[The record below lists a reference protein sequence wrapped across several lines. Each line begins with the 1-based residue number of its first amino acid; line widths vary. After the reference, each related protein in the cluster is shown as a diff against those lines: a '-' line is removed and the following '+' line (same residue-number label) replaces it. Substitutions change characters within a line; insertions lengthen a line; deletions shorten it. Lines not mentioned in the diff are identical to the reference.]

1 MSGQC
6 NLIFDSCCELPHE
19 IYDKPGITMLHFSY
33 IESGRN
39 FTDDL
44 FQTTSA
50 HDFYEAMRNGAK
62 PMTSQPSQSEFE
74 EAFRAAIASGVPT
87 VYLAFSSGISGC
99 YEGAMVALERMYE
112 EFGHD
117 IELYVVDLHVGS
129 TPQSLLCAEA
139 IRQREKG
146 LTALEM
152 VEWAEEARYYVH
164 TMFMVD
170 DLEALRRGGRIPAG
184 VAIAGAK
191 LDVKPLLSFDID
203 GKLSLVGIAR
213 GRKKGLRR
221 MADYYLKNRDDTTGA
236 STVGIGCT
244 DCPKDADRMRD
255 MIMRQDDSALFMMTE
270 IGPTIGCHV
279 GAGMVSCCF
288 WGGDRRKSLSVSDRI
303 ANKVKSS

>member
-1 MSGQC
+1 MKAQC
-6 NLIFDSCCELPHE
+6 NLIFDSCCELPKE

-33 IESGRN
+33 FESGKN
-39 FTDDL
+39 FVDDL

-74 EAFRAAIASGVPT
+74 EAFRAAIESKIPT

-99 YEGAMVALERMYE
+99 YEGAMVALGRMYE
-112 EFGHD
+112 EFGKD
-117 IELYVVDLHVGS
+117 IELYVVDLHIGS
-129 TPQSLLCAEA
+129 TPQSVLCAEA

-146 LTALEM
+146 LTATEM
-152 VEWAEEARYYVH
+152 VSWAEEARYYVQ

-191 LDVKPLLSFDID
+191 LDVKPLLAFDVD

-221 MADYYLKNRDDTTGA
+221 MTDFYLKNHDDTGV

-244 DCPKDADRMRD
+244 DCPRDAERLRE
-255 MIMRQDDSALFMMTE
+255 MIERQDENAMFLMTE

-279 GAGMVSCCF
+279 GPGMVSCCF
-288 WGGDRRKSLSVSDRI
+288 WGADRRKSLSVSDRI
-303 ANKVKSS
+303 ANRVKSS